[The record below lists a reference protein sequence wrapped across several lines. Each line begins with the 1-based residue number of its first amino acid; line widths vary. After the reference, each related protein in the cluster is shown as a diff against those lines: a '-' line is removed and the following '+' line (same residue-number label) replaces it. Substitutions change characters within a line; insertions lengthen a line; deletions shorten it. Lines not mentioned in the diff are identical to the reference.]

1 MARTPKVVEDRR
13 EQIAEAAMR
22 VFAQKGYMRA
32 TNKDIAREA
41 GITTGLIYHY
51 FDSKE
56 ALLKAIVEMGSPVQ
70 LTRSLSPRMLALPP
84 ETLIRSLMLRMLEI
98 VESEQFVQLLRVF
111 LPEAIHNPSLSALG
125 LPSYQEA
132 TKFLEDYMATKME
145 SGELQRADPGMAAQ
159 ALMSGLM
166 GFVFRRQILRD
177 PSALQYNHQQI
188 IEGVVGTAMHGLLA
202 VPD

>member
-22 VFAQKGYMRA
+22 VFAQKGFTRA

-56 ALLKAIVEMGSPVQ
+56 ALLKAIIEMRSPAQ
-70 LTRSLSPRMLALPP
+70 LVYSLSPEVLALPP
-84 ETLIRSLMLRMLEI
+84 EALLRSLMLRMLNV
-98 VESEQFVQLLRVF
+98 VESDEFVQLLRVF
-111 LPEAIHNPSLSALG
+111 LPETIHNPGLAAAG

-132 TKFLEDYMATKME
+132 TTFLEGYLAAKME
-145 SGELQRADPGMAAQ
+145 GGELRRADPSMAAQ
-159 ALMSGLM
+159 ALMSGIM
-166 GFVFRRQILRD
+166 GFVLRRQVLHDPLALRYTAEEIVD
-177 PSALQYNHQQI
+177 GI
-188 IEGVVGTAMHGLLA
+188 VGTALHGLL
-202 VPD
+202 P

>member
-56 ALLKAIVEMGSPVQ
+56 ALLKALVEMRSPVH
-70 LTRSLSPRMLALPP
+70 LTRALSPQMLALPP
-84 ETLIRSLMLRMLEI
+84 ETLIRYLMLQMLEI
-98 VESEQFVQLLRVF
+98 AESEQFVQLLRVF
-111 LPEAIHNPSLSALG
+111 LPETIHNPSLSALG
-125 LPSYQEA
+125 LPSYQEG
-132 TKFLEDYMATKME
+132 TKFLEDYLATKME
-145 SGELQRADPGMAAQ
+145 SGELRRGDPAITAQ
-159 ALMSGLM
+159 ALMSAVM
-166 GFVFRRQILRD
+166 GFVLRRQILRD
-177 PSALQYNHQQI
+177 PSALQYSHEQI
-188 IEGVVGTAMHGLLA
+188 IDGVVGTALHGLL
-202 VPD
+202 PG